1 MAWRAAGQPH
11 SAPGSQCRCSDRA
24 PPVWKQYFGTSTRLV
39 QRKVRSPTRAAAR
52 QQILIQSVAEV
63 TKPRATFA
71 TVQSQD
77 EFFAILE
84 AGVAAKKIPQ
94 QLMLAFKDFYNNY
107 KSTFTTASLRLIC
120 NCAREQNPAGCLRPG
135 RYLALCLHGCQ
146 LLRLQQ
152 GYDDLLCMRS
162 CRAGQR
168 GARSRSEARG
178 TGDGSHCGQ
187 SDRPVCQPLHLPVVP
202 QAHPGAIQLL

>member
-1 MAWRAAGQPH
+1 MAWRAAGLPQ
-11 SAPGSQCRCSDRA
+11 SALGSQCRCSDRA

-94 QLMLAFKDFYNNY
+94 QLLLAFKDFYNNY
-107 KSTFTTASLRLIC
+107 KSTRATAPFRNIRH
-120 NCAREQNPAGCLRPG
+120 CAQEQILAGCLRPG
-135 RYLALCLHGCQ
+135 PYLASCQYASQ
-146 LLRLQQ
+146 LLHLQQ
-152 GYDDLLCMRS
+152 GDNVLLCVRS
-162 CRAGQR
+162 CRAGQW
-168 GARSRSEARG
+168 GARSR
-178 TGDGSHCGQ
+178 
-187 SDRPVCQPLHLPVVP
+187 
-202 QAHPGAIQLL
+202 